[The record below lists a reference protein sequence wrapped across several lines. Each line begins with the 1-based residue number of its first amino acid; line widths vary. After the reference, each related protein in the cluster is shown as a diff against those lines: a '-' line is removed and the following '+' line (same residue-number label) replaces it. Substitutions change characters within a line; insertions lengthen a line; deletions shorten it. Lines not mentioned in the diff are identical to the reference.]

1 MALNFLR
8 QQSFRT
14 QAGMRSRARKIG
26 VLITDGKSQDDVEGP
41 SRKLKDESVELFAIG
56 KHWKG

>member
-8 QQSFRT
+8 QQSFRP

-56 KHWKG
+56 KH